1 MSVFAR
7 LARVAPLAPLAGV
20 VSILSVLALGAP
32 PGMVRQRR
40 RGARMLRRYAGRC
53 GAYRGQVVERRTGA
67 GVVGSDP
74 CWETVTGLW
83 QGDIAEVAAEVAR
96 AVRDAGYDWDSG
108 VRAGSKR
115 RWQGTPTRPAL
126 DVSLV
131 AAGGALARAGHLAVP
146 RRAGRG
152 PVLVWWHSGAPDLPG
167 RARYGE
173 GKRLRYRRLLP
184 PVVPAGS
191 TAVLMH
197 LRECRPGLTA

>member
-115 RWQGTPTRPAL
+115 RWQGTRRAPPWTSPWSRPVAPSLGRATSPSRDERGAGRSWSGGTAELRTFRAVPVTGRASVSATAGCCPRSFRPA
-126 DVSLV
+126 
-131 AAGGALARAGHLAVP
+131 ALL
-146 RRAGRG
+146 
-152 PVLVWWHSGAPDLPG
+152 
-167 RARYGE
+167 
-173 GKRLRYRRLLP
+173 
-184 PVVPAGS
+184 
-191 TAVLMH
+191 
-197 LRECRPGLTA
+197 C